1 MKMNKYIFSACC
13 NFILM
18 IFCGYISINYFIWG
32 SIELYLTDDYLFSMK
47 QMIYHFLCLMSAF
60 LCFAFFI
67 GWKTNANEN
76 KKNYINNDNKKN

>member
-1 MKMNKYIFSACC
+1 MKKNKYIIPAVC

-18 IFCGYISINYFIWG
+18 IFCGYISINYFIFG
-32 SIELYLTDDYLFSMK
+32 SIELYLQNDLFSMK

-67 GWKTNANEN
+67 GWKN
-76 KKNYINNDNKKN
+76 IINDNKKN

>member
-1 MKMNKYIFSACC
+1 MKKNKYIISAVC

-18 IFCGYISINYFIWG
+18 IFCGYISINYFIFG
-32 SIELYLTDDYLFSMK
+32 SIELYLQNDLFSMK

-67 GWKTNANEN
+67 GWKNNV
-76 KKNYINNDNKKN
+76 NDNKKN